1 MDNQIINL
9 EVLTKGLLPIEA
21 FLEFCVYEYSYI
33 FRSMTGVHQ
42 SKYDVDPIETREV
55 FASCSISTENNVLSV
70 SLEGLN
76 IDADPYYPT
85 HFGTALDGSFPKISG
100 NDDDEFR
107 MLIIPFRDM
116 DKYNQDAH
124 FRMEL
129 LFFQGTLD
137 TIKFSISRSDM
148 ATLTY
153 SESIL
158 ELRGKAQMSVS
169 I

>member
-1 MDNQIINL
+1 MEDQVINL
-9 EVLTKGLLPIEA
+9 EVLTKGLLPVEA
-21 FLEFCVYEYSYI
+21 FLEFYVHEYTYV

-42 SKYDVDPIETREV
+42 SQYDVDPIETREV
-55 FASCSISTENNVLSV
+55 SASCSISTVNNELSV
-70 SLEGLN
+70 TLDGLN
-76 IDADPYYPT
+76 IDADPYYPK
-85 HFGTALDGSFPKISG
+85 HFRTVLDGSYPKISG

-107 MLIIPFRDM
+107 MLVIPFRDM
-116 DKYNQDAH
+116 DRYNRDTH

-129 LFFQGTLD
+129 LFFQGKLD
-137 TIKFSISRSDM
+137 TIKFTISQSDM

-158 ELRGKAQMSVS
+158 ELRGTGMCDS